1 MANFETK
8 VRNTFRSFVN
18 GMNTPILNQV
28 ARNLTLMALDGKLD
42 ACYHRDAPITAIQK
56 ILLRKSKPN
65 VLLTGPAGCGKTA
78 IAEGVAS
85 VLAERAMR
93 QTTKELMAEDAY
105 RKAWKNWDK
114 AVTKAGENGE
124 YIHIPEPMREEVPK
138 DFLSDCV
145 VFDLPLS
152 ALVGGTKYRGDL
164 EERIQK
170 ILDECHRYPNII
182 LFIDE
187 IHQIISSGKC
197 EGGEGV
203 AQMLK
208 PALSRCDIRVIGAT
222 TTDEAQIL
230 MKDKALARRF
240 NEVEIAPLCG
250 MPAEETAHNILA
262 DYSKH
267 HAVTAEMNVELMLA
281 NIKAFLPK
289 SVFPDNFINVVDETL
304 AGCKFD
310 GKTTATMADFNA
322 TLSRMAGIVIV

>member
-1 MANFETK
+1 MAKFETK
-8 VRNTFRSFVN
+8 VKNEFRSN
-18 GMNTPILNQV
+18 IKHMNTPILNQV

-93 QTTKELMAEDAY
+93 QTTKELMAEEEY
-105 RKAWKNWDK
+105 RKAWKAWDK
-114 AVTKAGENGE
+114 ARDEAWENNE
-124 YIHIPEPMREEVPK
+124 AFYAPEPTRVEVPK
-138 DFLSDCV
+138 EFLSDCV

-152 ALVGGTKYRGDL
+152 ALVGGTKYRGEL

-170 ILDECHRYPNII
+170 LLDECRQYPNII

-187 IHQIISSGKC
+187 IHQIINAGDS
-197 EGGEGV
+197 EGSQGV

-222 TTDEAQIL
+222 TTDEAQML

-240 NEVEIAPLCG
+240 NEVEITPLCG
-250 MPAEETAHNILA
+250 LPAEETAHSILA

-267 HAVTAEMNVELMLA
+267 HAVTAEMNVELVLA
-281 NIKAFLPK
+281 NIRAFLPK

-322 TLSRMAGIVIV
+322 TLSRMAGVVIL

>member
-1 MANFETK
+1 MAKFETK
-8 VRNTFRSFVN
+8 VRNEFRSN
-18 GMNTPILNQV
+18 IKHMKTPILNQV

-93 QTTKELMAEDAY
+93 QTTKELMAEEEY
-105 RKAWKNWDK
+105 RKAWKAWDK
-114 AVTKAGENGE
+114 ARDEAWENNE
-124 YIHIPEPMREEVPK
+124 AFYAPEPTRVEVPK
-138 DFLSDCV
+138 EFLSDCV

-152 ALVGGTKYRGDL
+152 ALVGGTKYRGEL

-170 ILDECHRYPNII
+170 LLDECRQYPNII

-187 IHQIISSGKC
+187 IHQIINAGDS
-197 EGGEGV
+197 EGSQGV

-222 TTDEAQIL
+222 TTDEAQML

-250 MPAEETAHNILA
+250 LPAEETAHSILA

-267 HAVTAEMNVELMLA
+267 HAVTAEMNVELVLA

-322 TLSRMAGIVIV
+322 TLSRMAGVVIL